1 MKKITDLLTTTKIIS
16 ITGNETVTITD
27 ITADSRQVKKGSL
40 FICLDGATVD
50 GHTFAQKAVD
60 AGAVALVVSKDVT
73 VSSDVCIIKVEDT
86 RQAMMDIVPSFF
98 DYPAN
103 KMRMIGVTGTN
114 GKTTTT
120 HMIRHILRSH
130 SHKHYQ

>member
-50 GHTFAQKAVD
+50 GHTFAQKAVSYHCD
-60 AGAVALVVSKDVT
+60 CIYAVKA
-73 VSSDVCIIKVEDT
+73 
-86 RQAMMDIVPSFF
+86 AP
-98 DYPAN
+98 
-103 KMRMIGVTGTN
+103 
-114 GKTTTT
+114 
-120 HMIRHILRSH
+120 
-130 SHKHYQ
+130 